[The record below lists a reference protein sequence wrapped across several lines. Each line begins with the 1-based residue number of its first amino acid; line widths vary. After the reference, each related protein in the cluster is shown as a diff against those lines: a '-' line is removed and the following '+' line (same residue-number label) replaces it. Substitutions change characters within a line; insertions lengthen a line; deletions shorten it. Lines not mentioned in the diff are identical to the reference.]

1 MKPDKLKVFD
11 LYDEVSERFLDPSK
25 EEIARQLEL
34 LNGNSRAYLT
44 YGDDSGDCWLVV
56 GNMNG
61 VVVQLLEK
69 GMTTNISWKN
79 RLEEGDEISIS
90 DNPDLTFDASLVI
103 TKRDAAKILQ
113 TNGLEIPCDVEI
125 LARKS

>member
-1 MKPDKLKVFD
+1 
-11 LYDEVSERFLDPSK
+11 
-25 EEIARQLEL
+25 
-34 LNGNSRAYLT
+34 
-44 YGDDSGDCWLVV
+44 
-56 GNMNG
+56 
-61 VVVQLLEK
+61 
-69 GMTTNISWKN
+69 MTTNISWKN

-125 LARKS
+125 LARKA